1 MSREPF
7 ILPSFAKI
15 NLHLRVLGKR
25 PDGFHE
31 LCTVF
36 QTVSLHDRI
45 TFAAADGLSMTCD
58 DPAIPTGEANLM
70 IKAASKLRELSG
82 ASFGAKLHL
91 EKRVPSPGGLAGGS
105 SNAAVTL
112 IGLVRLWGLEM
123 PHEKLMTIAAELGS
137 DVPFFLEGG
146 TMLGTGRGEKLEPLP
161 DLECD
166 SLLIVTPNIAASTA
180 AAYAG
185 LRAESLTSEA
195 LETKLT
201 VCRSEAEN
209 VLADIEA
216 GANDFENTVL
226 AAFPEIN
233 EVGERLTG
241 LGARKVLMSGS
252 GASVFAIF
260 DNILTR
266 QTALEALSQKADWRS
281 FAAATV
287 SRAEYREALFWEPVV
302 VSE

>member
-7 ILPSFAKI
+7 TLPSFAKI
-15 NLHLRVLGKR
+15 NLHLKVLGKR

-36 QTVSLHDRI
+36 QTVSLHDKI
-45 TFAAADGLSMTCD
+45 TFEAADELSMTCD
-58 DPAIPTGEANLM
+58 DAAIPTGEANLM
-70 IKAASKLRELSG
+70 IRAAGKLREFSG
-82 ASFGAKLHL
+82 TNAGAKLHL
-91 EKRVPSPGGLAGGS
+91 EKRIPSPGGLAGGS

-112 IGLVRLWGLEM
+112 IGLVRLWGLEIA
-123 PHEKLMTIAAELGS
+123 HEELFTIAAELGS

-146 TMLGTGRGEKLEPLP
+146 TVLGTGRGERLERLP
-161 DLECD
+161 DFECD
-166 SLLIVTPNIAASTA
+166 RLVIVTPNVAVSTA

-185 LRAESLTSEA
+185 LRAESLTSQA
-195 LETKLT
+195 LETKLS
-201 VCRSEAEN
+201 VCRSAAEE

-233 EVGERLTG
+233 EVRKMLTE
-241 LGARKVLMSGS
+241 LGARKVLLSGS

-287 SRAEYREALFWEPVV
+287 SRAEYREALL
-302 VSE
+302 S

>member
-1 MSREPF
+1 M
-7 ILPSFAKI
+7 PSFAKI

-36 QTVSLHDRI
+36 QTVSLHDKI
-45 TFAAADGLSMTCD
+45 TFVTSDELSITCD
-58 DPAIPTGEANLM
+58 DAAIPTGEANLM
-70 IKAASKLRELSG
+70 IRAAGKLREYSG
-82 ASFGAKLHL
+82 ISSGAKLHL
-91 EKRVPSPGGLAGGS
+91 EKRIPSPGGLAGGS

-112 IGLVRLWGLEM
+112 IGLVRLWGLEI
-123 PHEKLMTIAAELGS
+123 PDEGLLTIAAELGS

-146 TMLGTGRGEKLEPLP
+146 TMLGTGRGERLEPLP
-161 DLECD
+161 DFKCD
-166 SLLIVTPNIAASTA
+166 SLVIVTPNVAVSTA

-185 LRAESLTSEA
+185 LRAESLTSQA

-226 AAFPEIN
+226 TAFPEIGDVR
-233 EVGERLTG
+233 ETLTG
-241 LGARKVLMSGS
+241 LGARKVLLSGS

-266 QTALEALSQKADWRS
+266 QTALEALSHKADWRS

-287 SRAEYREALFWEPVV
+287 SRAEYREALFKEPVV